1 MAAVQ
6 SGNAALPVFEAP
18 IPGNA
23 FQEAQPPGEYM
34 PRQYTDDQI
43 KEAFDTFDLDQ
54 NKFIGVAEIRHILAI
69 IGEQASDAEMDEM
82 IRMCDTDGDGQVTY
96 DEFYKLFYNPV
107 APPRSQ
113 HPADAVADIPMQ
125 LPSAMGSMPK
135 APPPAPLPGGPVA
148 PQGLQQV
155 ENVGPQRIAGNVA
168 AGSVMGTESMDAVMK
183 TFTAGKKLKPVYI
196 KKLYKKFKQVDKDN
210 SGTIDY
216 SEFLQVMEEEDH
228 PLMVRMFRLFDADNS
243 GRLELKEFIV
253 GLSNYTSAAKTDKLK
268 FAFMMFDED
277 GSGFIER
284 GELVRILKSTFRMDP
299 STVDNSE
306 KALQAQA
313 DLEARA
319 TAILTDLGLPANG
332 SMSYDKFM
340 ELAKTQPNLLYPAM
354 RIEKTVP
361 SAFSIDNK
369 LQAKTNA
376 DRAGLLQDVEGA

>member
-1 MAAVQ
+1 
-6 SGNAALPVFEAP
+6 
-18 IPGNA
+18 
-23 FQEAQPPGEYM
+23 
-34 PRQYTDDQI
+34 
-43 KEAFDTFDLDQ
+43 
-54 NKFIGVAEIRHILAI
+54 
-69 IGEQASDAEMDEM
+69 
-82 IRMCDTDGDGQVTY
+82 MCDTDGDGQVTY

-107 APPRSQ
+107 APPRAQ
-113 HPADAVADIPMQ
+113 QQDPVDIQMK
-125 LPSAMGSMPK
+125 LPSVMPK
-135 APPPAPLPGGPVA
+135 APPAPSGPELVA
-148 PQGLQQV
+148 PRGLMGA
-155 ENVGPQRIAGNVA
+155 ENLGPPRIAGNVDPSA
-168 AGSVMGTESMDAVMK
+168 VAGNEGMDAIMK
-183 TFTAGKKLKPVYI
+183 TFTNGKKLKPVYI

-228 PLMVRMFRLFDADNS
+228 PLMQRMFKLFDSDHS

-284 GELVRILKSTFRMDP
+284 AELVRILKSTFRADP
-299 STVDNSE
+299 TTVQTADKIN
-306 KALQAQA
+306 QANL

-319 TAILTDLGLPANG
+319 TAILTDLDLPVNG

-361 SAFSIDNK
+361 AAFSIDNR
-369 LQAKTNA
+369 LNKTNPA
-376 DRAGLLQDVEGA
+376 DRAGLLQDMGPQ